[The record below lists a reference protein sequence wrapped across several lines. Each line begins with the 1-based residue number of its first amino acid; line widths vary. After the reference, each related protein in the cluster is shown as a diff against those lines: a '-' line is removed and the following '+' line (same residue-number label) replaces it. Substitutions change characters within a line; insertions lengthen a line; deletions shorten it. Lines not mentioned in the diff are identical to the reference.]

1 MKRIEFSIPT
11 WLPADADMFIR
22 CAEET
27 RGNLLK
33 EWKKRKKERRK
44 RADISAFLPVKRDTL
59 QPVEG
64 GGKKGSGKKIDDN
77 DDK

>member
-1 MKRIEFSIPT
+1 
-11 WLPADADMFIR
+11 MFIR
-22 CAEET
+22 CGEET
-27 RGNLLK
+27 RGNLSMEGK